1 MTADCNPK
9 SIADECGFVLIWK
22 WMKLRLFSLL
32 LSVVLTAQGSSV
44 AQTNAV
50 DRGLA
55 WLAAQQHA
63 DGAWSKNPALNSLAL
78 LAFLSAGH
86 VPASKTYGGAVDRG
100 LGFVLTQQ
108 AEDGAFTAN
117 GAMMYGQGITT
128 LLLAEISGMSSRD
141 KQVRPALTKAV
152 DLIVR
157 AQAVEK
163 GPIHEG
169 GWRYDPTSTDSDL
182 SVSVW
187 QVVALKAASDAGI
200 AVPRTAMERAVAYIK
215 RCQHPSGG
223 FSYQPG
229 GLPNQSRTAS
239 AILAFRFFGLPDDP
253 AVGRAREWLAAN
265 PLRWDSEFF
274 YHGAYYCSHAGA
286 GLDERIL
293 LDHQNADGS
302 WPPPPSTPDEA
313 EAGPLYTTSMAIL
326 ALSAKWNYL
335 PVYLK

>member
-1 MTADCNPK
+1 MT
-9 SIADECGFVLIWK
+9 G
-22 WMKLRLFSLL
+22 RLFNWVLVLVSLAGGP
-32 LSVVLTAQGSSV
+32 SF

-50 DRGLA
+50 DRGLG

-63 DGAWSKNPALNSLAL
+63 DSAWSKNPALNSLAL

-86 VPASKTYGGAVDRG
+86 VPASKTYGSVVDRG

-117 GAMMYGQGITT
+117 GAMMYGQGIAT
-128 LLLAEISGMSSRD
+128 LLLAEVSGMSRRD
-141 KQVRPALTKAV
+141 KQVRPALKKAV
-152 DLIVR
+152 DLILR

-182 SVSVW
+182 SVTVW
-187 QVVALKAASDAGI
+187 QVIALKAASDTGI
-200 AVPRTAMERAVAYIK
+200 AVPRAAMERAAAYIK

-239 AILAFRFFGLPDDP
+239 SILALRFCGLPDDP
-253 AVGRAREWLAAN
+253 AIQRAREWLAAN
-265 PLRWDSEFF
+265 PLHWESEFF
-274 YHGAYYCSHAGA
+274 YHGAYYCAHAGT
-286 GLDERIL
+286 GLDEQIL

-302 WPPPPSTPDEA
+302 WPAPPSTPDEA
-313 EAGPLYTTSMAIL
+313 EAGPLYTTSMALL
-326 ALSAKWNYL
+326 ALRAKWNYL
-335 PVYLK
+335 PVYFR

>member
-1 MTADCNPK
+1 
-9 SIADECGFVLIWK
+9 
-22 WMKLRLFSLL
+22 MKLRLSSLVL
-32 LSVVLTAQGSSV
+32 LVVLTAQGSTV

-86 VPASKTYGGAVDRG
+86 VPASKTYGDVVDRG

-108 AEDGAFTAN
+108 TEDGAFTAN
-117 GAMMYGQGITT
+117 GAMMYGQGITS

-141 KQVRPALTKAV
+141 KQVRPALKKAV
-152 DLIVR
+152 DLILR

-163 GPIHEG
+163 GPIYEG

-182 SVSVW
+182 SVTVW
-187 QVVALKAASDAGI
+187 QVVALKAASGAGI

-223 FSYQPG
+223 FSYQQG

-239 AILAFRFFGLPDDP
+239 IILALRLCGLPDDP
-253 AVGRAREWLAAN
+253 AIQRAREWLAAN
-265 PLRWDSEFF
+265 PLHWESEFF
-274 YHGAYYCSHAGA
+274 YHGAYYCAHAGA
-286 GLDERIL
+286 GLDEQIL
-293 LDHQNADGS
+293 LDHQSPEGS

-313 EAGPLYTTSMAIL
+313 VAGPLYTTSMAIL
-326 ALSAKWNYL
+326 ALTARWNYL